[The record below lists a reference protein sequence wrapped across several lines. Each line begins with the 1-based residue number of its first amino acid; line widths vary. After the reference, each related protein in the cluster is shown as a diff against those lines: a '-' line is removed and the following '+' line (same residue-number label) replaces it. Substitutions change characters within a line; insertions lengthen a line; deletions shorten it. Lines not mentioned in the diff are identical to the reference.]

1 MKEKDKRALK
11 TYIKEFLLMV
21 LGCVLYACGTV
32 MFVAPNGIVAGGI
45 TGLATLVNLVN
56 ENIPIGLISIALNV
70 PVLLLGW
77 RTVGTKFAVNFV
89 LTFVVLG
96 LIISLYELFGV
107 VATTNPLLA
116 SVYGGILMGLGSGL
130 FVRYNFN
137 GGTELLGRVF
147 AKWFKTDN
155 VPLCVGACDGTIVL
169 SGLLAPNA
177 SLETVLYALIVVFIC
192 TKLSELVLTGF
203 SKSKLCFIITDKGK
217 EIADELIRR
226 SPRGVTMLEGQGMY
240 TGNDH
245 NVLMTCVKSRQLS
258 MLKEIVKSVDEH
270 AFVIINESVEVRGQG
285 FKEWNEKQ

>member
-116 SVYGGILMGLGSGL
+116 SVYGGVLMGFGSGL

>member
-56 ENIPIGLISIALNV
+56 KNIPIGLISIALNV

-116 SVYGGILMGLGSGL
+116 SVYGGVLMGLGSGL

>member
-116 SVYGGILMGLGSGL
+116 SVYGGVLMGLGSGL

>member
-1 MKEKDKRALK
+1 
-11 TYIKEFLLMV
+11 
-21 LGCVLYACGTV
+21 
-32 MFVAPNGIVAGGI
+32 
-45 TGLATLVNLVN
+45 
-56 ENIPIGLISIALNV
+56 
-70 PVLLLGW
+70 
-77 RTVGTKFAVNFV
+77 
-89 LTFVVLG
+89 
-96 LIISLYELFGV
+96 
-107 VATTNPLLA
+107 
-116 SVYGGILMGLGSGL
+116 
-130 FVRYNFN
+130 
-137 GGTELLGRVF
+137 VF

-155 VPLCVGACDGTIVL
+155 VPLCVGVCDGTIVL